1 MSTASTPVQDSTEA
15 PVSPLTILV
24 VDDDKDVCEYLQDFL
39 SADGYSVTCVNDPTT
54 AIDALREREYHVAV
68 LDLMMP
74 KLSGIDLLEQI
85 RKVDDDIAVIIL
97 TGYPSLE
104 TATASIEHEVS
115 AYIRKPFSTD
125 EFREAIARI
134 AKKKGLV
141 LRRED
146 ELHLTIGKNI
156 RELRKGRGLT
166 LKQMSRRTKL
176 SVSLLSQIERAESSA
191 SVSSLFK
198 VATALDVK
206 ITELFGSF

>member
-1 MSTASTPVQDSTEA
+1 VPS
-15 PVSPLTILV
+15 LNILV
-24 VDDDKDVCEYLQDFL
+24 VDDDKDVCEYLEDFL
-39 SADGYSVTCVNDPTT
+39 TNDGYQVTCVNDPTR
-54 AIDALREREYHVAV
+54 AEHELRGAEYHVAI

-74 KLSGIDLLEQI
+74 KLSGIDLLGQI
-85 RKVDDDIAVIIL
+85 RKLDDDIAIIIL

-104 TATASIEHEVS
+104 SATASIEYDVS
-115 AYIRKPFSTD
+115 AYIKKPFSID
-125 EFREAIARI
+125 EFREVLARI

-141 LRRED
+141 LRKED
-146 ELHLTIGKNI
+146 ELHLTIGRNI
-156 RELRKGRGLT
+156 RELRKERGLT

-206 ITELFGSF
+206 ITDLFGEF

>member
-1 MSTASTPVQDSTEA
+1 MSQ
-15 PVSPLTILV
+15 LNILV
-24 VDDDKDVCEYLQDFL
+24 VDDDKDVCEYLEDFL
-39 SADGYSVTCVNDPTT
+39 TSDGYGVTVVNDPTN
-54 AIDALREREYHVAV
+54 ALESLRQAEYHVCI

-74 KLSGIDLLEQI
+74 KLSGIDLLGQI
-85 RKVDDDIAVIIL
+85 RKADDDIAVIIL

-104 TATASIEHEVS
+104 TATASIEHDVS
-115 AYIRKPFSTD
+115 AYIRKPYSID
-125 EFREAIARI
+125 EFRDSLGRI

-146 ELHLTIGKNI
+146 ELHMTIGRNI
-156 RELRKGRGLT
+156 RELRKERGLT

-198 VATALDVK
+198 VATALDVRLV
-206 ITELFGSF
+206 ELFGDF

>member
-1 MSTASTPVQDSTEA
+1 MSSS
-15 PVSPLTILV
+15 LNILV
-24 VDDDKDVCEYLQDFL
+24 VDDDHDICEYLQTFL
-39 SADGYSVTCVNDPTT
+39 SSDGYDVSAVQDPTQ
-54 AIDALREREYHVAV
+54 ALDVLKQREFHVCV

-74 KLSGIDLLEQI
+74 KLSGIDLLGRI
-85 RKVDDDIAVIIL
+85 RRIDDDIAVIIL

-104 TATASIEHEVS
+104 TAAASIEHEVS
-115 AYIRKPFSTD
+115 AYIRKPFSAD
-125 EFREAIARI
+125 EFREALHRI

-141 LRRED
+141 LRHED
-146 ELHLTIGKNI
+146 ELHLTIGRNI
-156 RELRKGRGLT
+156 RELRKSRGLT

-206 ITELFGSF
+206 ITDLFGDF